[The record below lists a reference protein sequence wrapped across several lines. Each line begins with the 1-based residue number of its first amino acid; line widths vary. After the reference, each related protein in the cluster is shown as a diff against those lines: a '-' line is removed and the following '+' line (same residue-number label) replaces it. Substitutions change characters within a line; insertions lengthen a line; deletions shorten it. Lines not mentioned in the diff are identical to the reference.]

1 MTEKKKAEEAY
12 VKEPIYVQIKTDK
25 LEELKGYIPIAE
37 LGINIG
43 KPINIDIAAFD
54 QNFGLNR
61 NDNAVAIE
69 CKYGDDIN
77 DTIKNALGQA
87 LSYQTSFKKV
97 YIAVN
102 KNSSDPEDY
111 VKNILK
117 KLGIGL
123 ITSSSEGVEIALQPE
138 IDKLGFFSENFY
150 KKNTFDRAFIAA
162 AFSRACSSEGYSKS
176 NFAFYWVGSK
186 SGALLHLW
194 VEMPIKDE
202 KLSLGCAY
210 NLELNEN
217 EYEKVE
223 EAALRISIL
232 EDIKIDE
239 SVKKQIFDKFP
250 NAGYE
255 GKNRDHKQ
263 EWDYDFSN
271 FIKNKDAEGI
281 EKEMEERI
289 NWAKSYLKDKIS

>member
-1 MTEKKKAEEAY
+1 MVKNKKEKEDVTKPLCE
-12 VKEPIYVQIKTDK
+12 QIKNDE
-25 LEELKGYIPIAE
+25 LEELKSYIPVTE
-37 LGINIG
+37 FGINVGI
-43 KPINIDIAAFD
+43 PLNIDIVAFD
-54 QNFGLNR
+54 QDFGLNG
-61 NDNAVAIE
+61 NDNTVAIE

-77 DTIKNALGQA
+77 DTIKNALSQA
-87 LSYQTSFKKV
+87 IYYQTSFKKV

-102 KNSSDPEDY
+102 KNRSDPEDY

-123 ITSSSEGVEIALQPE
+123 ITSSSEGVEIALPPE
-138 IDKLGFFSENFY
+138 IDKLGIFSKNLY

-162 AFSRACSSEGYSKS
+162 AFSRACGSEGYSKS
-176 NFAFYWVGSK
+176 NFAPHWVGSK
-186 SGALLHLW
+186 KGASLHLW

-210 NLELNEN
+210 NLGLNEN

-271 FIKNKDAEGI
+271 FIKNKDAAGI
-281 EKEMEERI
+281 EKEMKERI